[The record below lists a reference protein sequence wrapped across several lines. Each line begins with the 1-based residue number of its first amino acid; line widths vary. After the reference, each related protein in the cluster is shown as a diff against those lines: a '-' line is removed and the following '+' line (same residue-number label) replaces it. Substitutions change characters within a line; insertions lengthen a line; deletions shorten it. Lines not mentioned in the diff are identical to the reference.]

1 MSCNNELEYY
11 ELIVSN
17 AFPYIGEKIFTYLD
31 FESLLNCTFV
41 CQIWKDFIDDHE
53 IWWTKALT
61 EAKLSFQNQNMNP
74 QSRKEWIKLLEQV
87 EDDTKTDSNIRI
99 RLLDEMQDNYNKV
112 ENIKEILMVIKT
124 SNEHSRFDFWNSG
137 PKHQTQGTY

>member
-1 MSCNNELEYY
+1 MSCSNELEYY

-53 IWWTKALT
+53 IWWTSALT

-99 RLLDEMQDNYNKV
+99 RLLDEID
-112 ENIKEILMVIKT
+112 NIKDTKA
-124 SNEHSRFDFWNSG
+124 
-137 PKHQTQGTY
+137 